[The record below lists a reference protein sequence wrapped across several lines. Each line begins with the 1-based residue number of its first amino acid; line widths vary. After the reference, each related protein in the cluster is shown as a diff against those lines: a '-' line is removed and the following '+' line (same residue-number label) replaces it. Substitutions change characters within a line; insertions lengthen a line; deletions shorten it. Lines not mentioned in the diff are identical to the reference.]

1 MDQHLAYAANDEI
14 RTRRASLVVEG
25 DSVDDR
31 ARCWLALQLVFRG
44 PSAAARRVLGR
55 FPAVDDVFRRQAADF
70 EGLRLAREAVE
81 AIVTGRAL
89 DRAGRELEKIER
101 KAYTLLTLD
110 DPGYPGY
117 LREIFDP
124 PFVLYC
130 EGNVEALRNPAV
142 AVVGARRPTPYGRA
156 VAEKLAGDLAGRG
169 CVVASGLAAGIDACA
184 HRGAL
189 RKGRTV
195 AVLGSGLDVPYPW
208 ENRGLHREIA
218 GRGAVVTEFPLGT
231 PPLAENFPVRNRI
244 ISGLAIALVV
254 VEAARKSGS
263 LITAKLALSQDREVM
278 AVPGNVTSALSEG
291 PNGLIRDG
299 ARPVASWE
307 DVADALP
314 SPWRENI
321 RARGEAKEEN
331 SGASL
336 SRDERRLLGELPVDA
351 ALPIDELAERT
362 GLSVSS
368 LLALLLGLELAGA
381 VVQHPGKEFQRR
393 M

>member
-1 MDQHLAYAANDEI
+1 MIHG
-14 RTRRASLVVEG
+14 RRSSFSDG
-25 DSVDDR
+25 DLSVDDR
-31 ARCWLALQLVFRG
+31 DLCWLALHLLFHG
-44 PSAAARRVLGR
+44 PSAATRRIASR
-55 FPAVDDVFRRQAADF
+55 FAAVTDVFRAAGADF
-70 EGLRLAREAVE
+70 DGLRLDGAAVE
-81 AIVTGRAL
+81 AIITGLAI
-89 DRAGRELEKIER
+89 DRAGLEMEKIGR

-124 PFVLYC
+124 PFVLFC
-130 EGNVEALRNPAV
+130 EGDAETLRNPTV

-156 VAEKLAGDLAGRG
+156 VAEKLASDLAGRG

-189 RKGRTV
+189 KTGRTV
-195 AVLGSGLDVPYPW
+195 AVLGSGLDVSYPW
-208 ENRGLHREIA
+208 ENRALRREITE
-218 GRGAVVTEFPLGT
+218 RGAVVTEFPLGT

-244 ISGLAIALVV
+244 ISGLSLGLVV
-254 VEAARKSGS
+254 VEATRKSGS
-263 LITAKLALSQDREVM
+263 LISAKLALSQDREVM
-278 AVPGNVTSALSEG
+278 AVPGNVTSELSSG

-299 ARPVASWE
+299 AKLVASWE
-307 DVADALP
+307 DVAEALP
-314 SPWRENI
+314 SPWRENLL
-321 RARGEAKEEN
+321 ARRDEKEEN

-336 SRDERRLLGELPVDA
+336 SPDELRLLDELPIDA

-362 GLSVSS
+362 DFSASS
-368 LLALLLGLELAGA
+368 LLALLLGLELKGA

>member
-1 MDQHLAYAANDEI
+1 M
-14 RTRRASLVVEG
+14 
-25 DSVDDR
+25 DDR
-31 ARCWLALQLVFRG
+31 DLCWLALHLLFYG
-44 PSAAARRVLGR
+44 PSAAARRVVRR
-55 FPAVDDVFRRQAADF
+55 FATITDVFRAARPDF
-70 EGLRLAREAVE
+70 EGLRLDADAVE
-81 AIVTGRAL
+81 AIVTGLAM
-89 DRAGRELEKIER
+89 DRARRELEKIGR

-110 DPGYPGY
+110 NPGYPGY

-130 EGNVEALRNPAV
+130 EGDAETLRNPAV

-189 RKGRTV
+189 KQGRTV

-208 ENRGLHREIA
+208 ENRGLQREIA
-218 GRGAVVTEFPLGT
+218 GRGAVVTEFALGT

-244 ISGLAIALVV
+244 ISGLSIGLVV

-278 AVPGNVTSALSEG
+278 AVPGNVTSALSDG

-307 DVADALP
+307 DVAEALP
-314 SPWRENI
+314 SPWREDLL
-321 RARGEAKEEN
+321 ARRDEKEEN

-336 SRDERRLLGELPVDA
+336 SPAERRLLDELPIDA

-362 GLSVSS
+362 DLSVSS
-368 LLALLLGLELAGA
+368 LLALLLGLELKGA